1 MSAPDRT
8 TTTLSAQPS
17 ARRVRGDDG
26 YVGKTDIK
34 LFQLRA
40 PLPVGKA
47 SYLTQVA
54 KTTSGN

>member
-26 YVGKTDIK
+26 YVGKTDMK
-34 LFQLRA
+34 VFQLRA